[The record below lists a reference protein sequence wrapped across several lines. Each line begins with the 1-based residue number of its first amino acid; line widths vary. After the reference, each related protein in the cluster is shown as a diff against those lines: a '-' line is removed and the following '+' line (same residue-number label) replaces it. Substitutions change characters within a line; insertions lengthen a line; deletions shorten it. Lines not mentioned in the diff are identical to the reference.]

1 MKQDRYFKFLAA
13 TLLIGVVLAL
23 VNPVRAGSSA
33 PAGTPVAATR

>member
-23 VNPVRAGSSA
+23 VNPVRAGS
-33 PAGTPVAATR
+33 PARTTTGAASGR